1 VKELHY
7 LMPRKELES
16 SPRQDNMSKI
26 YKQRTTVEDDNKG
39 KKPEKISH
47 AVKKFTEGK
56 ISPEKL

>member
-1 VKELHY
+1 
-7 LMPRKELES
+7 MPRKELES